1 MSEEKK
7 EDDFMSLWKK
17 KKKETNKG
25 RASIIGETFD
35 KLEELKNQVHILEK
49 ENQELK
55 EKIKENIGFEN
66 AIKQV
71 ELKFKKKLS
80 DFQDFETKIEQLEN
94 LLREKESE
102 INAKDMALQ
111 ELNLK
116 VNTATTETQII
127 SHSIKDGD
135 SNVKEALIEE
145 LQSELLKTKSQVIEQ
160 NTQIKELTEENDS
173 LHDQLIEKLK
183 KLTIDYIVP
192 VDSNIKEKPPEPPKP
207 SSITLESLC
216 QDLQTELNRYKR
228 INDKLKKENL
238 ELMKS
243 VDSTGVISANSDEL
257 KKIRQ
262 ENEMLKE
269 QLLILEETVKEKSKN
284 FPQPGLVEELQGT
297 INKLKLAL
305 LNKNKIIE
313 ELKK

>member
-17 KKKETNKG
+17 KKKETKEG
-25 RASIIGETFD
+25 GASIIGETLD
-35 KLEELKNQVHILEK
+35 KLEELKNVVVILEK

-55 EKIKENIGFEN
+55 EKVKENIEFEN
-66 AIKQV
+66 VIKQV
-71 ELKFKKKLS
+71 ELKFKEKLN
-80 DFQDFETKIEQLEN
+80 DFQNFEIKIKQLEN

-102 INAKDMALQ
+102 INAKDMKLQ
-111 ELNLK
+111 ELNLIVK
-116 VNTATTETQII
+116 PTTTETQTT
-127 SHSIKDGD
+127 SHSIKDAD
-135 SNVKEALIEE
+135 SNAKEALIEE
-145 LQSELLKTKSQVIEQ
+145 LQSELLKTKSQVMDQKI
-160 NTQIKELTEENDS
+160 QIKELTEENDS

-192 VDSNIKEKPPEPPKP
+192 VDSTIKEKTPEPPKP

-228 INDKLKKENL
+228 INDELKKENL

-243 VDSTGVISANSDEL
+243 VDSTGVISVNSDEL
-257 KKIRQ
+257 KKIRK

-269 QLLILEETVKEKSKN
+269 QLLISEEMVKEKSKN

-297 INKLKLAL
+297 IN
-305 LNKNKIIE
+305 
-313 ELKK
+313 